1 MGWNDGDLTAAVG
14 GEGEVEAD
22 AAVGQ
27 EVGDILTPFNN
38 YDGVGAIEGFGEFV
52 RHNAGVG
59 QTIEVVVDEFA
70 GLTVGAGEIVALGDG
85 EARTSN
91 RFSHAQAGGK
101 TGGEGGFASANIAH
115 QLKNRWQG

>member
-1 MGWNDGDLTAAVG
+1 MNWGDNNFAAAVG

-27 EVGDILTPFNN
+27 EVGDALAPFNN
-38 YDGVGAIEGFGEFV
+38 YDGVGATEGLGKFV

-59 QTIEVVVDEFA
+59 QAIEVVVDEFA
-70 GLTVGAGEIVALGDG
+70 GLTVGTGEIVALGDG
-85 EARTSN
+85 EARAGD
-91 RFSHAQAGGK
+91 RLSHTQASGK
-101 TGGEGGFASANIAH
+101 TAGEGGFAGANITH